1 MSGKKLINDPDS
13 TVDEALS
20 GLVAS
25 RHNLALIEGRRVV
38 VVKDLADVKGRVA
51 VICGGGSGHEPAFA
65 GYVGR
70 GMLDGAI
77 AGSVFTS
84 PPVDDVL
91 SAIMTLAESGAS
103 AVLILVINYT
113 GDRINFGLAAER
125 AKSTG
130 VNCQIVS
137 LGEDCALQSQDRT
150 AGRRGLAGIV
160 PTIKIAGALAQR
172 RKPLEE
178 IVGCLQR
185 DVLPPKI
192 GTIGLSLTPCTLP
205 GRDQPSF
212 TLESDEM
219 ILGLGIHGEAG
230 VKRMPLGSAA
240 VAVKAMLDHL
250 TSPGSSTRMDLAK
263 GDKVVVVVNNLGSVT
278 NLEMGIL
285 TNEVINQLTK
295 NLEVVIERYYCG
307 AFVTSLEMSG
317 FSISVLK
324 LSPETRNVILDC
336 LDSPAETL
344 GWTSTSTASCN
355 IPDPERARVSDP
367 LKKGGVNYSAKRSQ
381 GPRNTEGGSK
391 TCAKSVDFACE
402 ALISCEAMLNTMDS
416 GSGDGDCG
424 STLRRGAEELQKRI
438 SKDPTILDHLTSL
451 LWTVADVA
459 ENTMGG
465 SSGAMYSILTES
477 AAAVLSKQDSLHSK
491 NISQAFDE
499 GAAAMQVYGG
509 AQLGDRTMLD
519 ALLPSLAALR
529 STIADAD
536 KTDLEAFEAATCA
549 AEKGASDTLGLKAKA
564 GRASYVDANE
574 LKHPDPG
581 AHAVGI
587 IMRALY
593 QGYKLVNP
601 AI

>member
-1 MSGKKLINDPDS
+1 
-13 TVDEALS
+13 
-20 GLVAS
+20 
-25 RHNLALIEGRRVV
+25 
-38 VVKDLADVKGRVA
+38 
-51 VICGGGSGHEPAFA
+51 
-65 GYVGR
+65 
-70 GMLDGAI
+70 
-77 AGSVFTS
+77 
-84 PPVDDVL
+84 
-91 SAIMTLAESGAS
+91 
-103 AVLILVINYT
+103 
-113 GDRINFGLAAER
+113 
-125 AKSTG
+125 
-130 VNCQIVS
+130 
-137 LGEDCALQSQDRT
+137 
-150 AGRRGLAGIV
+150 
-160 PTIKIAGALAQR
+160 
-172 RKPLEE
+172 
-178 IVGCLQR
+178 
-185 DVLPPKI
+185 
-192 GTIGLSLTPCTLP
+192 
-205 GRDQPSF
+205 
-212 TLESDEM
+212 
-219 ILGLGIHGEAG
+219 LGLGIHGEAG

-250 TSPGSSTRMDLAK
+250 TSPGSSTRMDLTK
-263 GDKVVVVVNNLGSVT
+263 GDRVVVVVNNLGSVT

-324 LSPETRNVILDC
+324 LSPETGDVIIDC
-336 LDSPAETL
+336 LDGPAETL
-344 GWTSTSTASCN
+344 GWTSSTSTASCN
-355 IPDPERARVSDP
+355 IPDPEKAKVSDP
-367 LKKGGVNYSAKRSQ
+367 LKKAGVTYAAKRSL

-391 TCAKSVDFACE
+391 ACAKSVDFACE

-438 SKDPTILDHLTSL
+438 SKDPTKLDHLTSL

-519 ALLPSLAALR
+519 ALLPSLDALR
-529 STIADAD
+529 STIADAAG
-536 KTDLEAFEAATCA
+536 KTDMEAFEAATCA